1 MLTTRQRIVRRRA
14 CGHAHFLHIAAR
26 HWGPPVKTVLVLP
39 RALARPQRHAKERVI
54 SVRFRMAPCEA
65 SPAAPSPP
73 VLGEWQLPQMPRK
86 SFSVSERLLQRRK
99 KTPANIGVLN
109 GSTAAT
115 RKSHEHPS
123 KAKGEAANA
132 QYEKHAHASIVDADG
147 TAGRGSQTA

>member
-54 SVRFRMAPCEA
+54 ASASAWHACEA

-86 SFSVSERLLQRRK
+86 SFSVSERLLQREEEDASEYRRLEWQYSGDAEIARA
-99 KTPANIGVLN
+99 PF
-109 GSTAAT
+109 
-115 RKSHEHPS
+115 KS
-123 KAKGEAANA
+123 K
-132 QYEKHAHASIVDADG
+132 
-147 TAGRGSQTA
+147 GRGS